1 MGWEMSP
8 GCDRVRQQVSAAD
21 LSSASTKDVPTRQSP
36 AGRIDSRS
44 SFLEPLYEV
53 SSGRRERQA
62 FSSIHWSQCHTS
74 PATVR
79 VDRLQRG
86 AATTSCQ
93 VSYLY
98 QSTHH
103 AFNKLFGHPWAWLL
117 P

>member
-1 MGWEMSP
+1 MGWEMCP

-21 LSSASTKDVPTRQSP
+21 SSSASTKNVPTRQSP
-36 AGRIDSRS
+36 AGRIGSSS
-44 SFLEPLYEV
+44 SFVGPLYEV

-86 AATTSCQ
+86 AATTSIQ
-93 VSYLY
+93 VSYLN
-98 QSTHH
+98 THH
-103 AFNKLFGHPWAWLL
+103 AF
-117 P
+117 